1 MRDTDGVQRAIYPTL
16 VQTIIYR
23 TSGLEIVNGKCVG
36 PVCNHSTCDPSM
48 MPSLACPIFACMCYW
63 PLGIGVL
70 FYYLRARKLIQGNC
84 FF

>member
-1 MRDTDGVQRAIYPTL
+1 MRDTDGVQRAIYPTV

-23 TSGLEIVNGKCVG
+23 TSGLEIV
-36 PVCNHSTCDPSM
+36 NHSTCDPSM
-48 MPSLACPIFACMCYW
+48 MPSLACPIFACICYW

-84 FF
+84 FFN